1 MRDASR
7 ASTPQTLK
15 LIFMKCSSRSE
26 HCDTSGAI
34 SDENGNIFIS
44 EKRVMQNILQ
54 RRHNERDGS
63 GNDWRLGCISNR
75 LFRRRSKK
83 TSMLRVTV
91 FVRRIHR
98 WSVNSPHKGPVTRK
112 MFLFKDVIMNKND
125 VLQKDHTTWLFYIYG
140 SGTWK
145 LQECKCAWWW
155 MMESLEC
162 KLT

>member
-1 MRDASR
+1 MLPEHRPRRHWNSFLWNCR
-7 ASTPQTLK
+7 LEVTIVTPPVQSVTK
-15 LIFMKCSSRSE
+15 MAIFSFQWRELCKY
-26 HCDTSGAI
+26 
-34 SDENGNIFIS
+34 
-44 EKRVMQNILQ
+44 IL
-54 RRHNERDGS
+54 RWRHNERDGS
-63 GNDWRLGCISNR
+63 GNDWRLDCISNR

-83 TSMLRVTV
+83 TSMFRVTV

-98 WSVNSPHKGPVTRK
+98 WAVNSPHKGPVTRK

-125 VLQKDHTTWLFYIYG
+125 VLQRDHTMWLFYIYG